1 MARQYTWQQLEARS
15 NKVKARETYLE
26 AQKKLP
32 DVQKPYKPEGDKV
45 AWYARSFEDSGIIVE
60 IPVLSATSTKISAAA
75 TGLGLLTSA
84 QAIILAN
91 VSILEFKAAHK
102 QVLRI
107 TVHEAKATPTTKNT
121 PWGTR
126 VTDMIDNSYSFPFS
140 LGVDISPTLKEA
152 KSSFSGL
159 FDTGGALVALLN
171 KKGSYATLSF
181 RGKVLDTVKK

>member
-1 MARQYTWQQLEARS
+1 MARQYTWQQLEKRS
-15 NKVKARETYLE
+15 NKVKARETYLD

-32 DVQKPYKPEGDKV
+32 DVQKPYKPKGDKV
-45 AWYARSFEDSGIIVE
+45 AWYVRSFEDSGIIVE
-60 IPVLSATSTKISAAA
+60 IPVLSTTNTKISAAA
-75 TGLGLLTSA
+75 AGLGLLTSG
-84 QAIILAN
+84 QALVLTN
-91 VSILEFKAAHK
+91 VSILEFRAAHK
-102 QVLRI
+102 QVLKI

-140 LGVDISPTLKEA
+140 LAVDDSPTIKEA
-152 KSSFSGL
+152 KVAFSVL
-159 FDTGGALVALLN
+159 FDTGGALVGLLN

>member
-1 MARQYTWQQLEARS
+1 MARQYTWQQLEKRS

-60 IPVLSATSTKISAAA
+60 IPVLSATSTKIS
-75 TGLGLLTSA
+75 TGASALGLLTFDE
-84 QAIILAN
+84 AIALLNISMLKFR
-91 VSILEFKAAHK
+91 EGHK

-126 VTDMIDNSYSFPFS
+126 VVDMIDNSYSFPFS
-140 LGVDISPTLKEA
+140 LAADTSPTLKEA
-152 KSSFSGL
+152 KTAFKEL
-159 FDTGGALVALLN
+159 FNTGGGLIALLN